1 MLKKVLVLA
10 ALAGALGGV
19 ATPAL
24 AAGQL
29 CVTTDI
35 NVAGTAAPTNGTN
48 SAERTPVLFSV
59 QRKIAESRVSLAQR
73 KGASNRKLP
82 KE

>member
-24 AAGQL
+24 AAGQVCL
-29 CVTTDI
+29 TTDI
-35 NVAGTAAPTNGTN
+35 NVNGTAAPTNGTN
-48 SAERTPVLFSV
+48 CVDTP
-59 QRKIAESRVSLAQR
+59 
-73 KGASNRKLP
+73 
-82 KE
+82 